1 MPLHSSEQMLRK
13 QKIINATQISINPEP
28 ASGLSVKKKLSVAK
42 FGGSLLDTE
51 GKGIPKI
58 LKRISDLKTKDDVGP
73 ITVFSAPTGFTDE
86 LIRIGETTAQST
98 VALTKT
104 VFQVYHRIA
113 KLHIKGENLKEALKE
128 IADYEKQTQ
137 DALRSVNKRFEGN
150 VKAKVLTLGGELAT
164 ASLMKHILNSHG
176 LNGYNIP
183 VQNWPIVTDDTFED
197 ALPNFELSKKRLDS
211 LTRPLEQGKI
221 ISLAGFLG
229 VTSDGLETILG
240 RGGSDLTAVFAS
252 CLLRNR
258 YHTETIL
265 FKDMP
270 IQSADPKVVKGQKTS
285 HVKALTY
292 NEAHKASMMGMKIV
306 QSPAIALAR
315 RFMQPLL
322 VVPIDK
328 PQEYSTIQT
337 ETTGGEVVK
346 CLTGKA
352 GCAILSMNDE
362 KSRSLEDMLRIW
374 ERRND
379 FLDLGAE
386 TLETGESIRDFLFLD
401 SDFLRRNEEKLKGF
415 DENLQ
420 VEYGLGVVTLIGDRM
435 KDSPGVASI
444 AISAIT
450 GINIKRAIFAP
461 HTSQIILV
469 VEDKNVN
476 PTVSAIHLKRAE
488 MNNLT

>member
-1 MPLHSSEQMLRK
+1 M
-13 QKIINATQISINPEP
+13 
-28 ASGLSVKKKLSVAK
+28 AK
-42 FGGSLLDTE
+42 FGGSLIDTE

-58 LKRISDLKTKDDVGP
+58 LNRIRELKTKDDVGP
-73 ITVFSAPTGFTDE
+73 IVVFSAPLGCTDE
-86 LIRIGETTAQST
+86 LIRIGEATAQST
-98 VALTKT
+98 QASTKT
-104 VFQVYHRIA
+104 VFHVYQRIA
-113 KLHIKGENLKEALKE
+113 KLHLKGESLDRALND
-128 IADYEKQTQ
+128 IAGYEEQTR

-164 ASLMKHILNSHG
+164 ASLMRSIMESNG
-176 LNGYNIP
+176 LDACNIS
-183 VQNWPIVTDDTFED
+183 VQDWPIVTDDTFED
-197 ALPNFELSKKRLDS
+197 ALPNLELSKKRMDS
-211 LTRPLEQGKI
+211 LTQPLEEGKV

-252 CLLRNR
+252 CLLKSR
-258 YHTETIL
+258 YQTETVL
-265 FKDMP
+265 YKDVP
-270 IQSADPKVVKGQKTS
+270 IQSADPKVVKGQRTS

-315 RFMQPLL
+315 HFSQPLL
-322 VVPIDK
+322 VVPIDE
-328 PQEYSTIQT
+328 PDAYSTIQA
-337 ETTGGEVVK
+337 ETSGGEVVK

-415 DENLQ
+415 DENLR

-444 AISAIT
+444 AIGAIT

-461 HTSQIILV
+461 HTSQIIIV
-469 VEDKNVN
+469 VEEKNVK
-476 PTVSAIHLKRAE
+476 PTVAAIYQKMAE
-488 MNNLT
+488 MNRLA